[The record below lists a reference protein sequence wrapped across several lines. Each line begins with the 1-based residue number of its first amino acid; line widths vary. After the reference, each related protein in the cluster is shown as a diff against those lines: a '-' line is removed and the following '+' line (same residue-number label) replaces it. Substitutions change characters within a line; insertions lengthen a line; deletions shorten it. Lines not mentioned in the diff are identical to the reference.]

1 MMHLLTLVH
10 RWLGILFCLLFAM
23 WFASG
28 IVMHFVPF
36 PTLDEAEPIQGLA
49 PVDPSRVLRSPA
61 EAVTAGA
68 IPGVT
73 RLRLFERVDGP
84 VYVLA
89 GASELAALRAD
100 DLSSARVRSEHLAVA
115 IGADHARRRALDAT
129 QATFAE
135 LAAYDQ
141 WTVPNA
147 LDRHRPLY
155 RITLNDPSGTEL
167 YVSSTTGEVVRDTT
181 RRERWWNYPGSV
193 AHWIYPAVLRSRA
206 AVWDATVW
214 TLSLAALISAISGAV
229 LGILRIEVERY
240 RLVSPFRGWQA
251 WHHALGLGCMTF
263 VLTWIFSGWLSMD
276 NGRLFSTGRPLGAE
290 AAMAASAPHW
300 DSQSAP
306 ELQRISAHTREVEW
320 FALGGRLYR
329 RDRTGLATQQL
340 FSGDPGADRSA
351 PAREFLQPGEIDA
364 FARRLAPACAA
375 AVVIDAEDSYTI
387 AASMPG
393 GPVYRTVCG
402 DIWFHIDGASGAILG
417 RLDPSRRA
425 YRWLYGALHTMD
437 VPVLVARPRLRTAL
451 IVMLC
456 GCGLAFSLTGV
467 VIGWRRLGGKFSKG
481 VTALAGVAPG
491 LRAMYIRPAPG

>member
-1 MMHLLTLVH
+1 MMQLLTLVH

-36 PTLDEAEPIQGLA
+36 PTLSEAERIQGLA
-49 PVDPSRVLRSPA
+49 PVELSKALRSPG
-61 EAVTAGA
+61 EAVKAST

-73 RLRLFERVDGP
+73 RLRLLERVDGP

-89 GASELAALRAD
+89 GASQLAALRAD
-100 DLSSARVRSEHLAVA
+100 DLSSARVRSERLAVA
-115 IGADHARRRALDAT
+115 IGTDHARRRGLDAT
-129 QATFAE
+129 QATLAE

-141 WTVPNA
+141 WTVANA

-155 RITLNDPSGTEL
+155 RIALNDPSGTEL

-181 RRERWWNYPGSV
+181 RRERWWNYAGSV

-206 AVWDATVW
+206 GVWDATVW
-214 TLSLAALISAISGAV
+214 ALSLAALIAAISGAV
-229 LGILRIEVERY
+229 LGILRIEVERH

-251 WHHALGLGCMTF
+251 WHHALGLGCMAF
-263 VLTWIFSGWLSMD
+263 VLTWIFSGWLSID
-276 NGRLFSTGRPLGAE
+276 NGRLFSTGKLTDAE
-290 AAMAASAPHW
+290 AAMAASAPDW
-300 DSQSAP
+300 DSQSAR
-306 ELQRISAHTREVEW
+306 ELPLMSAQAREVEW
-320 FALGGRLYR
+320 FVLGGRVYR

-340 FSGDPGADRSA
+340 LPGDLGADTAA
-351 PAREFLQPGEIDA
+351 PARAFLQPGEIDA
-364 FARRLAPACAA
+364 LVRQLARACGAAA
-375 AVVIDAEDSYTI
+375 AVGAADNYAI

-402 DIWFHIDGASGAILG
+402 DVWFHVDGASGAMLE

-425 YRWLYGALHTMD
+425 YRWLYGALHKMD
-437 VPVLVARPRLRTAL
+437 APALVARPKLRTAL

-456 GCGLAFSLTGV
+456 AFGLVFSLTGV
-467 VIGWRRLGGKFSKG
+467 VIGWRRLG
-481 VTALAGVAPG
+481 LQ
-491 LRAMYIRPAPG
+491 I